1 MQIRAMHMDAWGR
14 IILEFRELGTRPPV
28 RMNFDEVS
36 SSSLLLRLGV
46 ERRGGD
52 IESRH
57 RFDPLELGRKGDAV
71 GKANSCNL
79 CNMTVDGIVFG
90 TTPPPR
96 RLQSEG
102 IFIEILI
109 SS

>member
-1 MQIRAMHMDAWGR
+1 M
-14 IILEFRELGTRPPV
+14 GTRPPV

-71 GKANSCNL
+71 GKANSRNL
-79 CNMTVDGIVFG
+79 CNMTVDASRYCFWNDASS
-90 TTPPPR
+90 T
-96 RLQSEG
+96 
-102 IFIEILI
+102 EITK
-109 SS
+109 

>member
-46 ERRGGD
+46 EGRGGD

-57 RFDPLELGRKGDAV
+57 RFDPLELG
-71 GKANSCNL
+71 KANSRNL